1 MKMVLISLIIL
12 LILVGIWIWFH
23 FTSIEPTTTYYY
35 EVLTELSNLIYTD
48 QWNKAETDLLFYYE
62 NWEEVRN
69 LWIYFINQNDIDNI
83 DSSIGRL
90 DSFIKNRDKTMAQ
103 AELEHLKVL
112 FNVIKENECLSLENI
127 M

>member
-1 MKMVLISLIIL
+1 MRMVLISFIVL
-12 LILVGIWIWFH
+12 LILISIWIWFH

-35 EVLTELSNLIYTD
+35 EVLTELSNLIYTE
-48 QWNKAETDLLFYYE
+48 QWNKAETDLIFYYE
-62 NWEEVRN
+62 NWEDARN

-112 FNVIKENECLSLENI
+112 FDVIKENECLSLENI